1 MWNLRMKF
9 MEQAKKYF
17 GIPYAKKYFQEGTP
31 EYNSPIFLD
40 CCGLVRRVMR
50 DLEKEFGFRI
60 GGGNQAYMFDTLP
73 KTIHDIKDVKPGDL
87 VFISG
92 IYYNPKSKI
101 SLLIRCFDIKQK
113 FYRFK

>member
-1 MWNLRMKF
+1 
-9 MEQAKKYF
+9 MEHAKKYF
-17 GIPYAKKYFQEGTP
+17 GIPYAKKYFPEGTP
-31 EYNSPIFLD
+31 EHSSPLFLD

-73 KTIHDIKDVKPGDL
+73 KTIHDIKSVKPGDL

-92 IYYNPKSKI
+92 IYYNPKSKVQYI
-101 SLLIRCFDIKQK
+101 DMICRYYLKRV
-113 FYRFK
+113 